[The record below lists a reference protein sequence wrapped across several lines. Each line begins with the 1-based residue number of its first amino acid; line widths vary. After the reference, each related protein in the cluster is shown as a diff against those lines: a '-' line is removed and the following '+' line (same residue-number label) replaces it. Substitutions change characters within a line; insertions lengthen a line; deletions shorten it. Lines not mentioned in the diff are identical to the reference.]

1 MVDNLEEEHLRREV
15 FTTAN
20 ENLGQLSENP
30 MMFESQQTSQGVNTP
45 YSGIILKPNTR
56 KDSLLKSFPDM
67 ANMAKAEEKK
77 TSKTREV

>member
-30 MMFESQQTSQGVNTP
+30 NLFESYQTTP
-45 YSGIILKPNTR
+45 GLITPQNVQMIMKPNSR
-56 KDSLLKSFPDM
+56 KESQTLLKSIPDM
-67 ANMAKAEEKK
+67 AQLAKEMEE
-77 TSKTREV
+77 

>member
-30 MMFESQQTSQGVNTP
+30 NLYESNQTTP
-45 YSGIILKPNTR
+45 GGLITPTNLQVILKP
-56 KDSLLKSFPDM
+56 S
-67 ANMAKAEEKK
+67 
-77 TSKTREV
+77 